1 METVRGEM
9 SGVYIPL
16 PSVMV
21 IRCKKLERL
30 NIEPCACFNSFIS
43 SVRLFP
49 ALAPS
54 SCPLEQS
61 LWDPSRLPRSEVL
74 ECLSGS
80 PSPQL
85 SLVSPEEL
93 AGLGPLTLV
102 LRVRV
107 LPCLKGPCGENRDPS
122 FTSSFS
128 GSFVSG
134 LGAGVGREASTL
146 SSASSPP
153 GVWGWGSLRVTRTL
167 GKD

>member
-1 METVRGEM
+1 MEMVRGEM

-16 PSVMV
+16 SSVMV
-21 IRCKKLERL
+21 IRYKKLERL

-43 SVRLFP
+43 SVRLSP

-61 LWDPSRLPRSEVL
+61 LWDPSRLCRPSDL

-93 AGLGPLTLV
+93 AGLCPLTLV
-102 LRVRV
+102 LR
-107 LPCLKGPCGENRDPS
+107 
-122 FTSSFS
+122 
-128 GSFVSG
+128 
-134 LGAGVGREASTL
+134 
-146 SSASSPP
+146 
-153 GVWGWGSLRVTRTL
+153 
-167 GKD
+167 